1 MDNWIDDMWLLC
13 LKLYI
18 LDRFCVCVFDIYLI
32 GVSELFKLFKWWCD
46 IELVIVDIELLYERV
61 VWWNS

>member
-1 MDNWIDDMWLLC
+1 MDIWIDDMWLLC

-18 LDRFCVCVFDIYLI
+18 LDIFCVCVFDIYLI
-32 GVSELFKLFKWWCD
+32 GVCELFKLFKWWYD